1 MSSVMVKIPEK
12 TLKAAGLVKTEIS
25 SEVNRILILELY
37 HEGKIS
43 LGKAAE
49 LADMPLTDFM
59 DFMAR
64 HNTYLNYGEADLKD
78 DQETL

>member
-1 MSSVMVKIPEK
+1 MVKIPEE
-12 TLKAAGLVKTEIS
+12 TLQAAGLPGAEVS

-49 LADMPLTDFM
+49 LADMLLADFM
-59 DFMAR
+59 DFMAK